1 MKQWLTVILILFAG
15 MLTSSVLS
23 MPVFLMP
30 AEVQTNDCTSLLKQ
44 AADFVNPDDPD
55 AFEQFGYITAGSAN
69 RIRSQ
74 PSVSGNVLGQVPGLR
89 FVEVLGEAECA
100 DGYLWREIAYHGVV
114 GWTVETDGKERFLV
128 PYFRPQPE
136 IVGEHDEER
145 GVIVVDTESAA
156 FEIPYAF
163 FENPENAEVTMVF
176 HPGRMQPDT
185 MVSHPA
191 FVRYIIQEITENP
204 DDPLAPWP
212 TLLSVYRMEDQCT
225 MKPCIPIVSDGV
237 VEVDEDRLPFGA
249 AGARR
254 GLTAQA
260 APIDFINGY
269 GTRSIAVFYNGDLY
283 LGASSTFEYLYEAVT
298 EDEVY
303 GVSLMSPITVSDPS
317 LIPGE
322 GFDEFWNDVYNQIEP
337 TISLSDLIDE
347 TEDNLDNA
355 SAADFTPDLDT
366 FAALIASLEIR
377 QPDFTASAIVEAD

>member
-1 MKQWLTVILILFAG
+1 MRQWLTVILILFVG
-15 MLTSSVLS
+15 GLTSTSVLS
-23 MPVFLMP
+23 MP
-30 AEVQTNDCTSLLKQ
+30 AEVQSNDCNVLLGQ
-44 AADFVNPDDPD
+44 AADFVDPDDPD

-74 PSVSGNVLGQVPGLR
+74 PSMSGRILGQVPGLR
-89 FVEVLGEAECA
+89 FVQVFGEAECA

-114 GWTVETDGKERFLV
+114 GWTVETDGEEPFLI
-128 PYFRPQPE
+128 PYFRSQPE

-145 GVIVVDTESAA
+145 GVIVVDTETAA
-156 FEIPYAF
+156 FEIPFAL
-163 FENPENAEVTMVF
+163 FENPENVEVTMVF
-176 HPGRMQPDT
+176 HPGRMELDA

-191 FVRYIIQEITENP
+191 FVRYIIQEITEEP
-204 DDPLAPWP
+204 DDPFAPWP
-212 TLLSVYRMEDQCT
+212 TLLSVYRMEDQCV
-225 MKPCIPIVSDGV
+225 MKPCIPLVSDGT
-237 VEVDEDRLPFGA
+237 VEVVEDRLPFGA
-249 AGARR
+249 GGARR